1 MPYSLN
7 NDIVEIVPDAVFR
20 CRQSEPGNDNY
31 LKNNQYMQ
39 DIIQEVL

>member
-7 NDIVEIVPDAVFR
+7 NIVEIVPGAVFR
-20 CRQSEPGNDNY
+20 RRLSESGNDNY
-31 LKNNQYMQ
+31 LKNNQYVQ